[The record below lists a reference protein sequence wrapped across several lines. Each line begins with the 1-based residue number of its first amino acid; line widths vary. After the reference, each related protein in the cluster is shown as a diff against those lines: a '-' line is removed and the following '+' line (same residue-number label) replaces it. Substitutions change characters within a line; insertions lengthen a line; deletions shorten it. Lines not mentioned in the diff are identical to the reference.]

1 MKKLFTIGLAFL
13 AFAGISVAQVSNGD
27 PAPNFTLTD
36 MEGNTHSL
44 EDFRGQFV
52 VLEFVNPGC
61 PFVVKFYDPG
71 YMQQFQKEVV
81 DAGGVWLAVNPT
93 TQSHNDYM
101 DDAATLAYIESRNV
115 KVPWLKNPEGDVARA
130 YGANRTP
137 EMFLIC
143 PEGTVMYQGAIDSVR
158 SANSA
163 DVAGAD
169 NYILTAF
176 HQASSGEEITTPRTR
191 PYGCTIKF

>member
-1 MKKLFTIGLAFL
+1 M
-13 AFAGISVAQVSNGD
+13 AQVNNGD
-27 PAPNFTLTD
+27 MAPNFTLTD
-36 MEGNTHSL
+36 MEGNSHSL

-61 PFVVKFYDPG
+61 PFVVKFYDSD
-71 YMQQFQKEVV
+71 YMQKFQKEVTE
-81 DAGGVWLAVNPT
+81 AGGVWLAVNPT
-93 TQSHNDYM
+93 TQGHNDYM
-101 DDAATLAYIESRNV
+101 DDAATQAYIESRSV
-115 KVPWLKNPEGDVARA
+115 QVPWLKNPEGDVARA

-158 SANSA
+158 SANA
-163 DVAGAD
+163 NDIEGAD

-176 HQASSGEEITTPRTR
+176 HEARQGHEITTPRTR

>member
-1 MKKLFTIGLAFL
+1 MKKLLSIGLAFM
-13 AFAGISVAQVSNGD
+13 AIAGVSFAQVNNGD
-27 PAPNFTLTD
+27 TAPGFTLTD
-36 MEGNTHSL
+36 MQGNSHSL

-61 PFVVKFYDPG
+61 PFVVKFYDSG
-71 YMQQFQKEVV
+71 YMQKFQQEVV

-93 TQSHNDYM
+93 TTSHNDYL
-101 DDAATLAYIESRNV
+101 DDEATLAYIESRSV
-115 KVPWLKNPEGDVARA
+115 QVPWLKNPEGNVARA

-143 PEGTVMYQGAIDSVR
+143 PEGTIMYQGAIDSVR
-158 SANSA
+158 SANP
-163 DVAGAD
+163 DDIEGAD

-176 HQASSGEEITTPRTR
+176 HEARRGQEITTPRTR